1 MTEVMAKAG
10 TENNNML
17 IVATSAEA
25 LPEVR
30 QNEIAKK
37 KSVISPDDT
46 QSILLFGSDAQ
57 SGMQQVSAKM
67 LDGVKS
73 KDAGEVGDVMN
84 KVVLEIRGFDVSGL
98 TEEQG
103 FLGKLFSR
111 VSPVA
116 LAIQKYESVKS
127 QINALKMDLERH
139 KGVMLRDAEFL
150 DRLYK
155 EAILC
160 FQKLEEY
167 IFAGEQQLNDW
178 NTDVIPPVA
187 EKAATDQLA
196 AEELRKL
203 SAARDML
210 ERRIHDLKLTQ
221 TVTMQSLPSIG
232 MLQDNDNGLVLK
244 IESTIQNT
252 IPLWEIQ
259 LAQAVAIANSREA
272 GKAVR
277 KSNDLTNEMLT
288 KNAAN
293 LRQGNAEVRTELE
306 RGIIDIESLKTAHAD
321 LIGTITDSIEIA
333 NKGREARVSAT
344 MDMEKMNSELA
355 QVLQEAARAA

>member
-1 MTEVMAKAG
+1 M
-10 TENNNML
+10 
-17 IVATSAEA
+17 SA
-25 LPEVR
+25 
-30 QNEIAKK
+30 
-37 KSVISPDDT
+37 ISIDDT

-57 SGMQQVSAKM
+57 SGMQQVSARM
-67 LDGVKS
+67 LDGVKN
-73 KDAGEVGDVMN
+73 KDTGEVGEVMN

-103 FLGKLFSR
+103 WVGKLFSR

-116 LAIQKYESVKS
+116 LAIQKYETVKS
-127 QINALKMDLERH
+127 QINALKMDLEHH
-139 KGVMLRDAEFL
+139 KGVMLRDSEFL

-155 EAILC
+155 EAVSC

-167 IFAGEQQLNDW
+167 ILAGEQQLKKWDEE
-178 NTDVIPPVA
+178 VIPPVA
-187 EKAATDQLA
+187 EKAKSSDQLA

-203 SAARDML
+203 GAARDML
-210 ERRIHDLKLTQ
+210 DRRIHDLKLTQ
-221 TVTMQSLPSIG
+221 TVTMQSMPSIG

-277 KSNDLTNEMLT
+277 KSNDLTNEMLE

-306 RGIIDIESLKTAHAD
+306 RGIIDIESLKKAHES

-333 NKGREARVSAT
+333 NKGREARANAEAE
-344 MDMEKMNSELA
+344 MKKMNGELV
-355 QVLQEAARAA
+355 QKLQEAARAA